1 MAGDIGKEGGVC
13 PTGREGESGA
23 NPPGPRASMQLLV
36 PESNIDPFP

>member
-1 MAGDIGKEGGVC
+1 MAGDIGGGRV
-13 PTGREGESGA
+13 PPRRGEGESGA